1 MIHHH
6 LPLFLSRA
14 AIFGR
19 HAIDFSQSALKLTL
33 VNLRLVAPLSF
44 RRRATRES
52 LPEEPGGATQRR
64 GWSGKPPLLIHYH
77 IFKNA
82 GTSFEW
88 ALAQALGEGYQRYD
102 SLSTQGFI
110 SARDLVE
117 FSFRHPDVTAIS
129 SHQAAP
135 PAPRIFGRD
144 VFTSILIRDP
154 IARIR
159 SIYAFE
165 RGQQTTNPGALKAK
179 EYTFKEYVEWR
190 LETSPTLFCNY
201 QVFYCSRAANKVTLP
216 GPAELETAIA
226 NLDTVSIVG
235 TVARFD
241 AWLALAQKTLS
252 SAFPEISL
260 PVSHRNVTSEP
271 RRGEAAILEDLVR
284 DLGDTTAQYLLKNN
298 ELDMC
303 LHQVADA
310 LLTRRLAERGVDLAL
325 LRAYSGALEET
336 QPNAAASSGVPG

>member
-6 LPLFLSRA
+6 LPLLLSRA
-14 AIFGR
+14 ALYGR
-19 HAIDFSQSALKLTL
+19 HAIDFYHGALKMTL
-33 VNLRLVAPLSF
+33 VNLRLVAP
-44 RRRATRES
+44 R
-52 LPEEPGGATQRR
+52 PELRR
-64 GWSGKPPLLIHYH
+64 GQRKSLSDQGDGSAARKKWLSRSPLLIHYH

-82 GTSFEW
+82 GSSFEW
-88 ALAQALGEGYQRYD
+88 ALKQVLGESFRSFD
-102 SLSTQGFI
+102 SPSAQGFV
-110 SARDLVE
+110 SARDLME
-117 FSFRHPDVTAIS
+117 FAFQNPEVTAIS
-129 SHQAAP
+129 SHQAVP

-165 RGQQTTNPGALKAK
+165 RWQKTSNLGALKAK
-179 EYTFKEYVEWR
+179 EHSFKEYVEWR

-201 QVFYCSRAANKVTLP
+201 QVMFCSRTSGEVRMP
-216 GPAELETAIA
+216 GPAELERAIA
-226 NLDTVSIVG
+226 NLDSISIVG

-252 SAFPEISL
+252 SAFPKIAL
-260 PVSHRNVTSEP
+260 PAARRNVTSTTHRPES
-271 RRGEAAILEDLVR
+271 AILEDLVKE
-284 DLGDTTAQYLLKNN
+284 LGESTAQYLLKQN

-325 LRAYSGALEET
+325 LRVYSSALEVP
-336 QPNAAASSGVPG
+336 QSDAAASAPAR

>member
-6 LPLFLSRA
+6 LPLLLSRA
-14 AIFGR
+14 AIYGR
-19 HAIDFSQSALKLTL
+19 HAVDFYQSTLKVAL
-33 VNLRLVAPLSF
+33 VNLRLIAPL
-44 RRRATRES
+44 
-52 LPEEPGGATQRR
+52 LRR
-64 GWSGKPPLLIHYH
+64 GGHKSLSEQAEGRASGKKWRQRSPLLIHYH

-88 ALAQALGEGYQRYD
+88 ALAQALGDGYRAFD
-102 SLSTQGFI
+102 SPSAQGFI
-110 SARDLVE
+110 SARDLVD
-117 FSFRHPDVTAIS
+117 FSFQHPEVTAIS

-165 RGQQTTNPGALKAK
+165 RWQKTTNPGALKAK

-190 LETSPTLFCNY
+190 LETSPTLFCNF
-201 QVFYCSRAANKVTLP
+201 QVFFCSRAAKEARPP
-216 GPAELETAIA
+216 GPAELEIAIA
-226 NLDTVSIVG
+226 NLDSISVVG

-241 AWLALAQKTLS
+241 AWLALAQKTLAS
-252 SAFPEISL
+252 VFPGISL
-260 PVSHRNVTSEP
+260 PVGHRNIMTE
-271 RRGEAAILEDLVR
+271 RRRHETAIMEDLVK
-284 DLGDTTAQYLLKNN
+284 DLGETTAQHLLKNN

-325 LRAYSGALEET
+325 LRAYAGLLEE
-336 QPNAAASSGVPG
+336 PSSDAAPTALAS